1 MIFSSSQCVAIS
13 TSLSRNILSK
23 VFAISSTPTV
33 RQEIRDAENDWQEW
47 KIKDEK
53 DTERVNGDGKNSSNS
68 EEIKSDECKKLR
80 PIQLPD
86 IQSLSYMSDGDEL
99 NVTLWLSKI
108 YSEEVYEDILKS
120 ETFSDIS
127 EISSDSFSS
136 SSQSSNLSR
145 SVQFV
150 MVVDIVSVLDEG
162 IDYTMELS
170 SPKYDNPYWP
180 ENIYEI
186 SAFGNK
192 KLVYTKTFDTFPYN
206 DKNFIEFSIDLEL
219 LGNPDKYKLL
229 FYIID
234 KYPVNG
240 EDCRIVDISN
250 WSLIPTP
257 EFNIVPAISNIEIR
271 PPEEKNIIIKLNT
284 NSDLH
289 STAVLGVNYTNEE
302 EEKININFE
311 KEIITISPYS
321 NNSVILNI
329 VGDEQFEE
337 NKVLPIKILANISFP
352 QTVTNRGGDIYYSN
366 QTISIPTFSELTLTI
381 LKPLTLNEH
390 IDNFIKFIEPWR
402 VHLVAL
408 GGAIFAFLK
417 KKKVFA
423 FLKKYGIFT
432 IIRVGIHGFFAFL
445 SKRRNDKQG
454 SIANLDD
461 YTRK

>member
-1 MIFSSSQCVAIS
+1 MVIFDIQDSQM
-13 TSLSRNILSK
+13 NILSK
-23 VFAISSTPTV
+23 VFAITSPPIV
-33 RQEIRDAENDWQEW
+33 RQEIEDAENDWQKW
-47 KIKDEK
+47 KIKNEK

-80 PIQLPD
+80 PIPLPD
-86 IQSLSYMSDGDEL
+86 IQSLSYMSNGDEL

-108 YSEEVYEDILKS
+108 YSEEVYEDILKN

-150 MVVDIVSVLDEG
+150 MAIDIVTVLDEG

-170 SPKYDNPYWP
+170 SPKYDNPYWT
-180 ENIYEI
+180 ENVYEI

-192 KLVYTKTFDTFPYN
+192 KLIYTKTFDSFPYN

-219 LGNPDKYKLL
+219 FGNPDKYKLL
-229 FYIID
+229 FYIVD

-240 EDCRIVDISN
+240 EDCRIVDTSN

-257 EFNIVPAISNIEIR
+257 EFNIVPATSNIEIR
-271 PPEEKNIIIKLNT
+271 PPEEKNIIVNINT
-284 NSDLH
+284 NSDLQ

-302 EEKININFE
+302 EKKININFE

-352 QTVTNRGGDIYYSN
+352 QTVTNRGGDTYYSN
-366 QTISIPTFSELTLTI
+366 QTINIPAFSELILTI
-381 LKPLTLNEH
+381 SKPLTLNEH
-390 IDNFIKFIEPWR
+390 VDNIIQSIQPWIGAILT
-402 VHLVAL
+402 V
-408 GGAIFAFLK
+408 GGAFIAFLK
-417 KKKVFA
+417 RNR
-423 FLKKYGIFT
+423 IFPV
-432 IIRVGIHGFFAFL
+432 IQKFFPFL
-445 SKRRNDKQG
+445 SKRRNEKKG

-461 YTRK
+461 DKRK